1 MFKGVNDYKNY
12 LNIIGRH
19 YFRKTSGKPLFHY
32 TRVRFSVFSGD
43 FFFNSLSVKMPL
55 TNDIKILL
63 EILFMKLFLM
73 IFQKCIY

>member
-19 YFRKTSGKPLFHY
+19 YFRKTSGKPFHY
-32 TRVRFSVFSGD
+32 TRVRFSVFSSD